1 MDLYLVKLAGN
12 KIKQYTKLDFFHALY
27 SIMVLFFKDNMILIY
42 VETYS
47 YNNFFNV
54 TILSVYCL
62 HCKISTFWINCCVK
76 FLR

>member
-27 SIMVLFFKDNMILIY
+27 SIMVLFFKDNILLIY

-47 YNNFFNV
+47 KNIFFNV
-54 TILSVYCL
+54 TILSVYC
-62 HCKISTFWINCCVK
+62 
-76 FLR
+76 